1 MRPCKTHYTRV
12 WRIIA
17 LQRRVINKE
26 LKYMDAKD
34 KCKHEKTRHEVVG
47 IKKTKLAECFD
58 GKGIL
63 KVLRTRGLRCGCV
76 V

>member
-1 MRPCKTHYTRV
+1 
-12 WRIIA
+12 
-17 LQRRVINKE
+17 
-26 LKYMDAKD
+26 MDAKD

-63 KVLRTRGLRCGCV
+63 KILRTRCLRCGCV